1 MRIITLLNEKG
12 GVGKTT
18 IAFHVAAG
26 LAVAG
31 FRVLAVDAD
40 AQASLTQTMGFDQ
53 SAGLYDL
60 IVRNRP
66 FSEVIRHVEPKIYAY
81 PNRKVE
87 DDRLFLLSSNAETQS
102 IATNSKDALAFV
114 RRFQELKG
122 RVDFV
127 VIDTSPTPSLL
138 HGAIYLATDA
148 ILYPTKCEYL
158 SFRGLQNSFMHREE
172 NERYRAQF
180 NFSPITNLG
189 IVPNIYR
196 SRTLEHREN
205 LAELRDT
212 YGDLVWQPIPQSTIW
227 TESSRVHRAIW
238 NYAPNT
244 PSAKHGWALLK
255 RFLEAIQDVKPTKS

>member
-1 MRIITLLNEKG
+1 MKIITLLNEKG

-31 FRVLAVDAD
+31 YRVLAVDAD
-40 AQASLTQTMGFDQ
+40 AQGSLTEAIGFEP

-60 IVRNRP
+60 IVRNQP
-66 FSEVIRHVEPKIYAY
+66 FKDVLQFVNPEIYEYPKR
-81 PNRKVE
+81 NVTGQ
-87 DDRLFLLSSNAETQS
+87 LFLLASNAETQS

-114 RRFQELKG
+114 RRFAELDNA
-122 RVDFV
+122 VDFV

-158 SFRGLQNSFMHREE
+158 SFRGLQNSFKHRED
-172 NERYRAQF
+172 NEQYRNQF
-180 NFSPITNLG
+180 NFGSIKNLG

-196 SRTLEHREN
+196 HKTLEHREN
-205 LAELRDT
+205 LQELVDV
-212 YGDLVWQPIPQSTIW
+212 YGDLVWKPIPQSTIW
-227 TESSRVHRAIW
+227 TESTRVHRTVW
-238 NYAPNT
+238 NYAPDST
-244 PSAKHGWALLK
+244 AAAHGWNLLK
-255 RFLEAIQDVKPTKS
+255 TFLEAMKYVKPTKS

>member
-18 IAFHVAAG
+18 ISFHVAAG

-40 AQASLTQTMGFDQ
+40 AQASLTETIGFRQT
-53 SAGLYDL
+53 AGLYDL

-66 FSEVIRHVEPKIYAY
+66 FREVIRHVKPEIYQY
-81 PNRKVE
+81 PNRKVTGK
-87 DDRLFLLSSNAETQS
+87 LFLLSSNAETQS

-114 RRFQELKG
+114 RRFSELVG
-122 RVDFV
+122 TVDFV

-158 SFRGLQNSFMHREE
+158 SFHGLQNSFMHREE

-180 NFSPITNLG
+180 NFAPISNLG

-196 SRTLEHREN
+196 GRTLEHRDN
-205 LAELRDT
+205 LAELIAL
-212 YGDLVWQPIPQSTIW
+212 YGDLVWDPIPQSTIW
-227 TESSRVHRAIW
+227 TESSRVHRTIW
-238 NYAPNT
+238 NYAPGS

-255 RFLEAIQDVKPTKS
+255 RFLEVIRYVKPTKS

>member
-18 IAFHVAAG
+18 VSFHIAAG

-40 AQASLTQTMGFDQ
+40 AQGSLTETMGFEQ

-60 IVRNRP
+60 IVRNQA
-66 FSEVIRHVEPKIYAY
+66 FKEVLHFVNPEIYEY
-81 PNRKVE
+81 PNREV
-87 DDRLFLLSSNAETQS
+87 RGQLFLLSSNVETQS

-114 RRFQELKG
+114 RRFSELEDT
-122 RVDFV
+122 VDFV
-127 VIDTSPTPSLL
+127 IIDTSPTPSLL

-172 NERYRAQF
+172 NERYRSQF
-180 NFSPITNLG
+180 NFAPIANLG

-196 SRTLEHREN
+196 QGTLEHRDN
-205 LAELRDT
+205 LAELTET
-212 YGDLVWQPIPQSTIW
+212 YGDLVWEPIPQSTIW
-227 TESSRVHRAIW
+227 TESSRVHRTIW
-238 NYAPNT
+238 NYAPGSA
-244 PSAKHGWALLK
+244 SAKHGWNLLK
-255 RFLEAIQDVKPTKS
+255 KFLEAIKHVKPTKS

>member
-18 IAFHVAAG
+18 VSFHIAAG

-40 AQASLTQTMGFDQ
+40 AQGSLTETMGFEQ

-60 IVRNRP
+60 IVRNQA
-66 FSEVIRHVEPKIYAY
+66 FKEVLHFVNPEIYEY
-81 PNRKVE
+81 PNREV
-87 DDRLFLLSSNAETQS
+87 RGQLFLLSSNVETQS

-114 RRFQELKG
+114 RRFSELEDT
-122 RVDFV
+122 VDFV

-172 NERYRAQF
+172 NERYRSQF
-180 NFSPITNLG
+180 NFAPIANLG

-196 SRTLEHREN
+196 QGTLEHRDN
-205 LAELRDT
+205 LAELTET
-212 YGDLVWQPIPQSTIW
+212 YGDLVWEPIPQSTIW
-227 TESSRVHRAIW
+227 TESSRVHRTIW
-238 NYAPNT
+238 NYAPGSA
-244 PSAKHGWALLK
+244 SAKHGWNLLK
-255 RFLEAIQDVKPTKS
+255 KFLEAIKHVKPTKS

>member
-1 MRIITLLNEKG
+1 MRIVTLLNEKG

-18 IAFHVAAG
+18 ISFHVAAG

-40 AQASLTQTMGFDQ
+40 AQGSLTETMGLEQ

-66 FSEVIRHVEPKIYAY
+66 FRDVLHFVSPEIYEY
-81 PNRKVE
+81 PGRQVKGQ
-87 DDRLFLLSSNAETQS
+87 LFLLTSNVETQS

-114 RRFQELKG
+114 RRFSELEET
-122 RVDFV
+122 VDFV
-127 VIDTSPTPSLL
+127 IIDTSPTPSLL

-158 SFRGLQNSFMHREE
+158 SFRGLQNSFIHREE
-172 NERYRAQF
+172 NERYRSQF
-180 NFSPITNLG
+180 NFAPIANLG

-196 SRTLEHREN
+196 QGTLEHRDN
-205 LAELRDT
+205 LSELT
-212 YGDLVWQPIPQSTIW
+212 EMYGDLVWEPIPQSTIW
-227 TESSRVHRAIW
+227 TESSRVHRTIW
-238 NYAPNT
+238 NYAPSS
-244 PSAKHGWALLK
+244 PAAKHGWNLLK
-255 RFLEAIQDVKPTKS
+255 KFLEAIKYVKPTKS